1 MSRRSRGSLRLG
13 KPDPGS
19 AQPTFSM
26 EDVGF
31 QRLYLGNADASE
43 LAPVN
48 RTGVEVPAS
57 GATFAIS
64 SATDTADYSTAT
76 VAGTCQGSG
85 LQPHNAYVSACWSW
99 KMFDILGNPVTG
111 ATPVILQWAVV
122 LTSRDAVGEEFPDSG
137 NLSVNPRSWLCL
149 GVSGDDAENL
159 DDNSQ
164 PALSGFEVKTHGNV
178 ARHLSGMALKGGNM
192 TGEAGL
198 ATTCG
203 KVTVATMTMGPDD
216 SGICTAG
223 PLASTILGVK
233 TAGTNTYAGQEI
245 YDSRNYDRDTSAGL
259 IGLELAPNSTTQL
272 NWMLALGRQTLTP
285 ATSDTVAVWRFR
297 IYARAIPAIMY
308 SNADPTWRNFAR
320 TWL

>member
-1 MSRRSRGSLRLG
+1 MSRRSRGSLKLG

-31 QRLYLGNADASE
+31 QRLYLGNADSVD
-43 LAPVN
+43 LTPTS
-48 RTGVEVPAS
+48 RLGMSVPDS

-76 VAGTCQGSG
+76 VAGTAKASPF
-85 LQPHNAYVSACWSW
+85 QPHNAFVSALWSW
-99 KMFDILGNPVTG
+99 KMVDILGNPVTG
-111 ATPVILQWAVV
+111 ASPVILQWAVV

-137 NLSVNPRSWLCL
+137 NLSVNPKSWLCL
-149 GVSGDDAENL
+149 GVCADESDAV
-159 DDNSQ
+159 DNNTM
-164 PALSGFEVKTHGNV
+164 AVLSGFEIKTHGNV
-178 ARHLSGMALKGGNM
+178 ARHLSGMSKQGENM
-192 TGEAGL
+192 TGESGL

-223 PLASTILGVK
+223 PLSSTILGVK
-233 TAGTNTYAGQEI
+233 TAGENDYAGQEI

-259 IGLELAPNSTTQL
+259 IGKELAPNSTTQL
-272 NWMLALGRQTLTP
+272 NWMLALGRQTLSS
-285 ATSDTVAVWRFR
+285 ASDTVAVWRFR
-297 IYARAIPAIMY
+297 IYARAIPTTMY
-308 SNADPTWRNFAR
+308 SNGDPTWRNFAR